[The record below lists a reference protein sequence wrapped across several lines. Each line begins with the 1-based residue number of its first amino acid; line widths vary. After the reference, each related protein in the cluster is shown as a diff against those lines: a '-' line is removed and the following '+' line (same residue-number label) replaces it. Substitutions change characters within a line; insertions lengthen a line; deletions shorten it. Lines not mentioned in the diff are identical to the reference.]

1 LRASD
6 CALQAWRRVAAV
18 VVGTVAPR
26 VRPVSRA
33 PASPSPPG
41 GAPVSPLD
49 TELQPGDVF
58 AGYRVTGLAGR
69 GGMGVVY
76 RAEQLDL
83 QRPVALKLIATPLA
97 RDEDF
102 RERFV
107 RESRAAAAIDHP
119 NVIPVYSAGEDDGR
133 LYLAMRLV
141 EGEDLR
147 TLVQRAGPL
156 DAATAASVIA
166 QVANALDAAHARG
179 LVHRDIKPANVLLDG
194 SHAYLTDFGLTK
206 RLTGE
211 TTMTGSGRWV
221 GTLGYIAPEQIRG
234 EGVDARA
241 DVYALGCLLFYVLT
255 GVAPYR
261 RDSDEA
267 TLYAHLND
275 PPPDATLL
283 APDVPPGLAA
293 VVDRALAKDPDDRF
307 PSAGDLG
314 RAALAAVGD
323 GPTPPPERTVARGA
337 AAPGGH
343 ADDQTVVPGGSGG
356 ATAATAAGATAT
368 ALAPDAP
375 LRRSRGGARGWLAPV
390 LSLLAGAAIVVIA
403 VVLLNG
409 GSSDDPQST
418 AETPGRTTT
427 TAAAAGTARAT
438 GTFKVDPRPNAIAYA
453 RGRIWV
459 GSVRSGRLIG
469 LPADGKGAR
478 RTIRLPWKSGTTSI
492 ASGFGSLWVTNG
504 TQARVV
510 RIDPRTGAL
519 QGDRVVGS
527 GEAVVVATGE
537 GAVWIGRR
545 AVRTTDPPSSVIKV
559 DPRGGATKEILFGEE
574 GVGWIATGGDYVW
587 VPNRRRARLSRIAPR
602 SGDRRSTAV
611 GLGQH
616 RAVFGAGSIWVTNYD
631 DGTVT
636 QNTRALDNAATIP
649 VDVRGPLGIAF
660 SARTVWVA
668 SKLDNAVVR
677 IDPAKGSV
685 VGDPIAVGRN
695 PFAIAAHGRDAWVTN
710 LADGTVTRITAR

>member
-1 LRASD
+1 MA
-6 CALQAWRRVAAV
+6 
-18 VVGTVAPR
+18 
-26 VRPVSRA
+26 
-33 PASPSPPG
+33 
-41 GAPVSPLD
+41 LD
-49 TELQPGDVF
+49 TELQAGEVF
-58 AGYRVTGLAGR
+58 AGYRVTGVAGR

-119 NVIPVYSAGEDDGR
+119 NVIPVYSAGEDQGR
-133 LYLAMRLV
+133 LFLAMRFV
-141 EGEDLR
+141 DGEDLR
-147 TLVQRAGPL
+147 TLVGRDGPL

-179 LVHRDIKPANVLLDG
+179 LVHRDIKPANVLLDRG
-194 SHAYLTDFGLTK
+194 HAYLTDFGLTK
-206 RLTGE
+206 RLSGE

-275 PPPDATLL
+275 PPPDAAALE
-283 APDVPPGLAA
+283 PGVPPALAA
-293 VVDRALAKDPDDRF
+293 VVERALAKDPDDRF

-314 RAALAAVGD
+314 RAALAAVGG
-323 GPTPPPERTVARGA
+323 GPAPPPERTVARGA

-343 ADDQTVVPGGSGG
+343 AGDETVVPG
-356 ATAATAAGATAT
+356 AGDARSATAT
-368 ALAPDAP
+368 APTAMAPGAP
-375 LRRSRGGARGWLAPV
+375 PRRGARSWVGPA
-390 LSLLAGAAIVVIA
+390 LSLLAGAAVVVA
-403 VVLLNG
+403 AVLLLGGGDDNG
-409 GSSDDPQST
+409 AGPSATT
-418 AETPGRTTT
+418 ARTST
-427 TAAAAGTARAT
+427 TAAVGGTAKAAQ
-438 GTFKVDPRPNAIAYA
+438 TFKVDARPNTIAYA
-453 RGRIWV
+453 RERVWV

-469 LPADGKGAR
+469 LSADGKGKR
-478 RTIRLPWKSGTTSI
+478 RTIKLPWKSGTTSV
-492 ASGFGSLWVTNG
+492 AAGFGSLWVTNG
-504 TQARVV
+504 EQARLV
-510 RIDPRTGAL
+510 RIDPRTGAV
-519 QGDRVVGS
+519 QGDRLVGA
-527 GEAVVVATGE
+527 GEAVVVAAGE
-537 GAVWIGRR
+537 GAVWVGRR
-545 AVRTTDPPSSVIKV
+545 ADKSTDPPSSIVKV
-559 DPRGGATKEILFGEE
+559 DPRGGATKDIPFGEE
-574 GVGWIATGGDYVW
+574 GINWIATGGDFVW
-587 VPNRRRARLSRIAPR
+587 VPNRRRPRLSRLAPS
-602 SGDRRSTAV
+602 SGERKSTPI

-616 RAVFGAGSIWVTNYD
+616 RAVFGGGSVWVTNYD

-649 VDVRGPLGIAF
+649 VDVRGPLGIAYG
-660 SARTVWVA
+660 AKTVWVA

-677 IDPAKGSV
+677 IDPEKGTV

-695 PFAIAAHGRDAWVTN
+695 PFAIAAHGRSAWVTN
-710 LADGTVTRITAR
+710 LADGTVTRIDLS